1 MSTMTVLCAPGPAG
15 VAQIRELLRSA
26 ALLRSTD
33 PTATG
38 RTTDAPAR
46 IWAIIGE
53 LDLPEGVAESGRSE
67 NERVVEH
74 DLVGRLVVRLAI
86 DKTLCVGESRSV
98 RALYQGAIMEGSWG
112 DEVRLVPDAADAL
125 AVTVDDGPWRP
136 AADDIVVV
144 AGPDD
149 LRAVIEQWQ
158 TVLGYELVW
167 AGDDA
172 AGAGDPTGTGDE

>member
-1 MSTMTVLCAPGPAG
+1 MSTMTVLRAPGAAG
-15 VAQIRELLRSA
+15 VAQIRELLRTA
-26 ALLRSTD
+26 ARLRAGAESTD
-33 PTATG
+33 TPV
-38 RTTDAPAR
+38 R
-46 IWAIIGE
+46 IWALIGE
-53 LDLPEGVAESGRSE
+53 LDLPEDGPDSGRSE

-86 DKTLCVGESRSV
+86 DKTLCVGDSRSV

-112 DEVRLVPDAADAL
+112 DEVRLVPDAAQAL
-125 AVTVDDGPWRP
+125 TVTVDDEQWRP
-136 AADDIVVV
+136 AAGDIVVV

-149 LRAVIEQWQ
+149 LHAVVGQWQ

-172 AGAGDPTGTGDE
+172 AGAGDE

>member
-1 MSTMTVLCAPGPAG
+1 MTAMTVLRATGSAG
-15 VAQIRELLRSA
+15 VAQIRELLRTA
-26 ALLRSTD
+26 AELRS
-33 PTATG
+33 
-38 RTTDAPAR
+38 RAPVSGPPGVQVR

-53 LDLPEGVAESGRSE
+53 LDLPDGAAQAAMSE

-86 DKTLCVGESRSV
+86 DKTLCVGDSRSV

-112 DEVRLVPDAADAL
+112 DEVRLVPDAAQAL
-125 AVTVDDGPWRP
+125 TVTVEDDSWRP
-136 AADDIVVV
+136 AAGDIVVL

-149 LRAVIEQWQ
+149 LVAAVEQWQ
-158 TVLGYELVW
+158 TVLGYELAW

-172 AGAGDPTGTGDE
+172 ARAGDK